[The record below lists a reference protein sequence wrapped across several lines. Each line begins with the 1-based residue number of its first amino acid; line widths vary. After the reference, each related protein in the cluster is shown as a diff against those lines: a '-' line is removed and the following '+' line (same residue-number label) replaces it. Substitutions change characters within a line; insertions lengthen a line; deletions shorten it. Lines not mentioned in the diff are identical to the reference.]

1 MKLLINKILKV
12 LPTVIKKGIA
22 RTLSP
27 TYTESGEEVQ
37 SKITY
42 TPEEL
47 QYVITVLGEQTFKIK
62 LDSLRVRVTDFDC
75 LMQILRN
82 SIKRLGLARTYRN
95 NFTISHEIL
104 F

>member
-22 RTLSP
+22 RSLSP

-37 SKITY
+37 SKIAY

-62 LDSLRVRVTDFDC
+62 DIEFIYNL
-75 LMQILRN
+75 I
-82 SIKRLGLARTYRN
+82 IKLQEDY
-95 NFTISHEIL
+95 IQQSSKK
-104 F
+104 

>member
-1 MKLLINKILKV
+1 LKLLINKILKV

-62 LDSLRVRVTDFDC
+62 DIEFIYNL
-75 LMQILRN
+75 I
-82 SIKRLGLARTYRN
+82 IKLQEDY
-95 NFTISHEIL
+95 IQQSSKK
-104 F
+104 

>member
-27 TYTESGEEVQ
+27 MHTESGEEVQ

-62 LDSLRVRVTDFDC
+62 DIEFIYNL
-75 LMQILRN
+75 I
-82 SIKRLGLARTYRN
+82 IKLQEDY
-95 NFTISHEIL
+95 IQQSSKK
-104 F
+104 

>member
-1 MKLLINKILKV
+1 M
-12 LPTVIKKGIA
+12 PTDIKKGIA
-22 RTLSP
+22 RSLSP

-62 LDSLRVRVTDFDC
+62 DIEFIYNL
-75 LMQILRN
+75 I
-82 SIKRLGLARTYRN
+82 IKLQEDY
-95 NFTISHEIL
+95 IQQSSKK
-104 F
+104 